1 MAVKHLS
8 DGNPDGTVLG
18 QSSTDKVGLHG
29 ATPVAQRSGADQAA
43 IGAALTHSVGTADG
57 TVDDVGAA
65 FNQTTLNNN
74 FKELSTRCNDL
85 RTLVNELRTALVNLG
100 AIKGAA

>member
-1 MAVKHLS
+1 MAVKQLS
-8 DGNPDGTVLG
+8 DANPDGTVFG
-18 QSSTDKVGLHG
+18 QSATDKIGFHG
-29 ATPVAQRSGADQAA
+29 ATPVTQRSDAAQVA
-43 IGAALTHSVGTADG
+43 IGAALTHAVGTADG
-57 TVDDVGAA
+57 TVDDVGGA

-100 AIKGAA
+100 AIKGS